1 MPDST
6 DKWTAEQRRAIHTV
20 GQSLLV
26 SAAAG
31 SGKTSV
37 LAERCAY
44 LVCDAQPPHRCEV
57 TELLVVTFTEAAAAE
72 MRSRIAG
79 ALYKRYQ
86 RSADAR
92 LAHQLALIDRA
103 QISTIHGFC
112 SRILRQ
118 HFHLL
123 GIDPN
128 FDMLSEEEG
137 TLLRGEIARQLFA
150 HHYEHDDSEAFARLI
165 DRYGNGR
172 DEALRDRVIRIH
184 ALLGSLV
191 DPKGWIAKS
200 RQRLSDA

>member
-1 MPDST
+1 MPDSAT
-6 DKWTAEQRRAIHTV
+6 KWTEAQQLAINTV
-20 GQSLLV
+20 DRSLLV

-44 LVCDAQPPHRCEV
+44 IVCDAPSPYRCDV

-86 RSADAR
+86 QSSDAR

-118 HFHLL
+118 NFHLWAS
-123 GIDPN
+123 IRTSTCSRKKKAPCCA
-128 FDMLSEEEG
+128 
-137 TLLRGEIARQLFA
+137 ARSRA
-150 HHYEHDDSEAFARLI
+150 SCSPITTNTTTAKRL
-165 DRYGNGR
+165 
-172 DEALRDRVIRIH
+172 H
-184 ALLGSLV
+184 A
-191 DPKGWIAKS
+191 
-200 RQRLSDA
+200 